1 MPTGQRFRLKTATL
15 ALDTRDGKRIAVTV
29 PAAAIIEV
37 MRGPLLENMWMV
49 DVRWNG
55 RALVMFADDVQERG
69 QEVSDRA
76 AGAN

>member
-1 MPTGQRFRLKTATL
+1 MPTGKRFRLKTAVL
-15 ALDTRDGKRIAVTV
+15 ALETSDGKRIAITV
-29 PAAAIIEV
+29 PPEAIIEV

-55 RALVMFADDVQERG
+55 RALVMFADDVQEYG